1 MTNIY
6 SIDKIFECKCTLC
19 KKQGRE
25 ADDEPHIAGMFSPNG
40 GGGGGSDEKK
50 RRAQPYSYFLQ

>member
-1 MTNIY
+1 MIFTV
-6 SIDKIFECKCTLC
+6 KIQFLSVKGTLC
-19 KKQGRE
+19 KKQVRE

-40 GGGGGSDEKK
+40 RGGGSDEKK